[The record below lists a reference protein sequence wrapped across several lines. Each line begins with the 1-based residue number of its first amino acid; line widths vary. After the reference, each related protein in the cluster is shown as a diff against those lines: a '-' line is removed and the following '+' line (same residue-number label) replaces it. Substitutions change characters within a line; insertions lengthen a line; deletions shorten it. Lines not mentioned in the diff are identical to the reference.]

1 MTGIIFKRLL
11 TVPNSTFFLLGPR
24 GTGKSTWLV
33 QELTDAH
40 RIDLLRSSE
49 FLRLQKDPSLLR
61 SEVLALP
68 AGSWVIIDEIQ
79 KLPVLLDEVHALIFD
94 TAHGYKF
101 ALSGS
106 SARKLKKEHA
116 NLLAG
121 RALSK
126 KFFPLSVLE
135 LKDQFDLTRALSF
148 GQLPPIWTSGSNK
161 DRIDY
166 LDAYV
171 ETYLK
176 EEIQQEALVRALSSF
191 HRFLGVAA
199 LCNAQILNM
208 SNVARDVG
216 VARST
221 VQGYFEIILDT
232 LVGWMLPPFRPRAKV
247 KELAHPKFYFFDCGV
262 VRALRN
268 ETRFELPASVVGH
281 LFETFFINE
290 VKALNSYFSLG
301 AELFYWQA
309 EHGTEVDLVVGVG
322 THRIGFEVKN
332 ITTWHRSYN
341 KGLISLKEA
350 GVIKKGF
357 GIYVGEKKLLMDT
370 IEVLPYKYALSNL
383 ELLLS

>member
-1 MTGIIFKRLL
+1 MTDIIFKRIL
-11 TVPNSTFFLLGPR
+11 TTPNSTFFLLGPR

-33 QELTDAH
+33 EELSGAH

-49 FLRLQKDPSLLR
+49 FLRLQRDPSLLR

-68 AGSWVIIDEIQ
+68 IGSWVIIDEIQ
-79 KLPVLLDEVHALIFD
+79 KLPELLDEVHALIFD
-94 TAHGYKF
+94 TQHGYKF

-121 RALSK
+121 RALNK

-135 LKDQFDLTRALSF
+135 LKDKFDLTRALSF
-148 GQLPPIWTSGSNK
+148 GQLPPIWTSDSNK
-161 DRIDY
+161 DRVDY

-171 ETYLK
+171 ETYLR
-176 EEIQQEALVRALSSF
+176 EEIQQEALVRGLSSF
-191 HRFLGVAA
+191 HRFLGIAA
-199 LCNAQILNM
+199 LCNAQVLNM
-208 SNVARDVG
+208 SNMARDVG

-232 LVGWMLPPFRPRAKV
+232 LIGWMLPPFRPRAKV
-247 KELAHPKFYFFDCGV
+247 KELAHPKFYYFDCGV

-268 ETRFELPASVVGH
+268 EIRSDLPASLAGH

-290 VKALNSYFSLG
+290 VKALNSYLSLG

-309 EHGTEVDLVVGVG
+309 EHGTEVDLVLSVG
-322 THRIGFEVKN
+322 THRVGFEIKN
-332 ITTWHRSYN
+332 IATWHRSYN
-341 KGLISLKEA
+341 KGLLALKEA
-350 GVIKKGF
+350 GVIKNAF
-357 GIYVGEKKLLMDT
+357 GVYAGEKRLVMDT
-370 IEVLPYKYALSNL
+370 VEILPYKYALSNL
-383 ELLLS
+383 ESLLK